1 MTGNTFLIVGLGNPG
16 REYKENRHNVGFMLV
31 DRLSVRLNARLSRV
45 QAKALVGSVT
55 YEGDKLILAK
65 PQTYMNL
72 SGQSIQG
79 LARFYKLPLE
89 NMLVA
94 HDDLDLPF
102 GTLRIRPGGGPGG
115 QKGVASAI
123 ERLGS
128 KDFPR
133 LRIGIGRPPGRMD
146 PAAYVLQDF
155 AKGDLTL
162 LSEILD
168 HAADAVL
175 TFVTE
180 GLDTAI
186 ISSTARS
193 RLSKQ
198 SIFALYGIPYQNY
211 PGLNSISGSVQ

>member
-1 MTGNTFLIVGLGNPG
+1 MLI
-16 REYKENRHNVGFMLV
+16 

-45 QAKALVGSVT
+45 QAKALVGSVN

-94 HDDLDLPF
+94 YDDLDLPF
-102 GTLRIRPGGGPGG
+102 GTIRIRPGGGPGG

-123 ERLGS
+123 ERLGT
-128 KDFPR
+128 KDFCR
-133 LRIGIGRPPGRMD
+133 LRLGLGRPPGRMD

-155 AKGDLTL
+155 AQGDLSL
-162 LSEILD
+162 LSDILD
-168 HAADAVL
+168 HAAEAVL
-175 TFVTE
+175 TFISE
-180 GLDTAI
+180 GLNAAMNKFNGNI
-186 ISSTARS
+186 QA
-193 RLSKQ
+193 Q
-198 SIFALYGIPYQNY
+198 
-211 PGLNSISGSVQ
+211 